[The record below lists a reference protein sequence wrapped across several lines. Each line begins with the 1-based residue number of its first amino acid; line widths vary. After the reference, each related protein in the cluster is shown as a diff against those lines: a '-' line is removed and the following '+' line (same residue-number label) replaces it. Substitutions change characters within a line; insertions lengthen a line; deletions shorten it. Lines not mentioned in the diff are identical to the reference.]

1 MDAVLIYTLPIL
13 GAIGGLTALITFI
26 FSRRQRVADATKTET
41 EIDQLVAGI
50 FKDALQAQSVVNAG
64 LKDRLNVVTAR
75 MTSLECQVDKLKEER
90 DIKEADMAALKEKLA
105 EYEKENQ
112 RYRKENEALRKRI
125 NELENQLEI
134 IRQEL
139 KDRGCE

>member
-1 MDAVLIYTLPIL
+1 MESVLIYVLPIL

-26 FSRRQRVADATKTET
+26 FSRRQRVADAAKTET
-41 EIDQLVAGI
+41 EIDQLVSGI
-50 FKDALQAQSVVNAG
+50 FKDALQGQSVVNAN
-64 LKDRLNVVTAR
+64 LQSRLNVVTAR

-125 NELENQLEI
+125 NELENQLAI
-134 IRQEL
+134 IQQEL